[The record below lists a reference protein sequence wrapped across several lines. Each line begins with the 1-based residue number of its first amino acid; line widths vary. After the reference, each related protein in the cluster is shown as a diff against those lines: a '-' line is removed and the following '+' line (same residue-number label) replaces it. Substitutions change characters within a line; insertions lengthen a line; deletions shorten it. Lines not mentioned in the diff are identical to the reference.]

1 MAIIV
6 EQLSTGNEYVLM
18 GVGLGVDP
26 GNLSARFLNNFLPNK
41 VAVCDRNGKIFWLPA
56 SEVIVVE
63 IEGQKPSELLPEP
76 EKITPDPT
84 SNPNFE
90 SSDFESSDFGTQE
103 FETTKSETTKFEA
116 THKSSEVTSPDEFD
130 DDGEWL

>member
-41 VAVCDRNGKIFWLPA
+41 VAVCDRKGKIFWLPS

-63 IEGQKPSELLPEP
+63 IEGQKPSELLPKP
-76 EKITPDPT
+76 EKVTPDPT

-90 SSDFESSDFGTQE
+90 SSDFESSDFESSDLGTQE
-103 FETTKSETTKFEA
+103 FETTKFEA